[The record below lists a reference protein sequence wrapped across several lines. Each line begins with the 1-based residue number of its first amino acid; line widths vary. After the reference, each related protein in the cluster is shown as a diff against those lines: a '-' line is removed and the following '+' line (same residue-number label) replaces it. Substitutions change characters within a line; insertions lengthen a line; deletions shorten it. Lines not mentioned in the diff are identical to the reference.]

1 MSNSVAIVTDTLSEM
16 PSTIAEQYDV
26 RLVPM
31 FVTLD
36 SSSIPETQID
46 REWYYSQLPHWK
58 KMGTVPLTSS
68 IATGIFVDVFREE
81 SKKAKSI
88 IYIGHSSKFGMSVSS
103 SRKAKETMAEESHNT
118 VIEVIDSCTVC
129 GAQML
134 MVIEAARKK
143 MAGMNAYDIVHW
155 INSLLKKAY
164 YVCVTDDLSLL
175 AKGGRIHR
183 ARPWADARITNTS
196 LIEAGYSTGGEMTP
210 LSRYKTRPQALQG
223 LFEVMEKRSG
233 TQGLHVSINCTSTSR
248 EEAKE
253 LERLIG
259 ARFGCT
265 EIFITDLYPL
275 VVNYSGLEP
284 VHISWWGEG

>member
-1 MSNSVAIVTDTLSEM
+1 MSNSVAIITDTLSEM
-16 PSTIAEQYDV
+16 PLTLAEQYGV

-36 SSSIPETQID
+36 SRSIPETQID

-58 KMGTVPLTSS
+58 EIGTVPLTSS

-81 SKKAKSI
+81 SKNAKNI

-103 SRKAKETMAEESHNT
+103 SRKAKELLAEESLNT
-118 VIEVIDSCTVC
+118 VIDVIDSYTVC

-134 MVIEAARKK
+134 MVIEAARKN
-143 MAGMNAYDIVHW
+143 MEGMDAPVIVRW
-155 INSLLKKAY
+155 VDSLLKEVY

-196 LIEAGYSTGGEMTP
+196 LIEASFSTGV
-210 LSRYKTRPQALQG
+210 K
-223 LFEVMEKRSG
+223 
-233 TQGLHVSINCTSTSR
+233 
-248 EEAKE
+248 
-253 LERLIG
+253 
-259 ARFGCT
+259 
-265 EIFITDLYPL
+265 
-275 VVNYSGLEP
+275 
-284 VHISWWGEG
+284 